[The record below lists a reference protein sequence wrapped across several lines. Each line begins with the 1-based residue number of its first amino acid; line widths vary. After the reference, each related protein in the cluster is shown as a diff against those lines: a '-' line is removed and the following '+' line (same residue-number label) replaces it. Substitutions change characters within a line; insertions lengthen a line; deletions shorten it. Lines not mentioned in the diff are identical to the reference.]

1 MNRHILTYDVLAWR
15 KKNRRKKKHS
25 LPLRYETISCAILL
39 FVLCHLLPVLE
50 GTGTPVRIFHTRA
63 FFRIIFIIFLFFFLL
78 VALFNP
84 ASQKIRRSEI
94 DESPGRRWRQCCL
107 MMTFKCGAASFDCS
121 RGVARRD
128 AFFFVSL
135 FLVFLSLL
143 IFHFLVNILFFSF
156 YPF

>member
-1 MNRHILTYDVLAWR
+1 MRDFALCT
-15 KKNRRKKKHS
+15 
-25 LPLRYETISCAILL
+25 LPLAASSRGNW
-39 FVLCHLLPVLE
+39 P
-50 GTGTPVRIFHTRA
+50 GTPVRIFHTRA

-94 DESPGRRWRQCCL
+94 DESPGRRWRQCYL